1 MHDIGGRGNQNHF
14 DALGW
19 YQLQSFGTAVV
30 FRCDAAV
37 VRLPESV
44 EAKLLFETGRSRG
57 ERCGPVRLLRLCL
70 VHALEPACEVPWVAS
85 SAGIRTSLRIGRN
98 RREKKNSK
106 NDENISVGPHVV
118 SKVYGIQFSRPRRA
132 HGPPQKLY

>member
-1 MHDIGGRGNQNHF
+1 MDDIGGRGNQNHF

-19 YQLQSFGTAVV
+19 YQLQSFCTAVV

-37 VRLPESV
+37 VCLPEND

-57 ERCGPVRLLRLCL
+57 QPCGPVRLLRLCL
-70 VHALEPACEVPWVAS
+70 VHALEPAGEVPWVAS
-85 SAGIRTSLRIGRN
+85 LAGIRTSLRMGRN
-98 RREKKNSK
+98 RREKKTSK

-118 SKVYGIQFSRPRRA
+118 SKFHMIKFSRPR
-132 HGPPQKLY
+132 

>member
-1 MHDIGGRGNQNHF
+1 MDDIGGRGNQNHF

-19 YQLQSFGTAVV
+19 YQFQSFCASVV

-37 VRLPESV
+37 VRLPERV

-57 ERCGPVRLLRLCL
+57 QRSGPVRLLRLCL
-70 VHALEPACEVPWVAS
+70 VHALEPAGEVPRVAS
-85 SAGIRTSLRIGRN
+85 PAGIRTSLRIGRN

-106 NDENISVGPHVV
+106 NDENISVEPHAV
-118 SKVYGIQFSRPRRA
+118 SKVYESNFPDRG
-132 HGPPQKLY
+132 K